1 MIQAL
6 SIFTTPQRIG
16 TWLLSA
22 ALLVGC
28 DTAKAPSHVDVVA
41 DAGVYSI
48 RLAERGQDVMVGSVH
63 HGGSLWTLDPLE
75 RRFDW
80 NHSPSGYSN
89 ILNSAFS
96 GDGQFVAT
104 TDNRTIVLWHRSTG
118 EAEWFWHAPGDIQDI
133 ALSQDGG
140 LALLALRDYTATL
153 FDIKNGGIVRRLSH
167 EGNVYSVSLS
177 ANGRIA
183 ASGSDDLSARVWDVI
198 TGQERLRLE
207 HSNQVRT
214 VQLSPD
220 GSLLFTSAMGH
231 RGKIWRVSDG
241 ALLHE
246 IDYTRGHYSAARFS
260 PNSQQLLTGNS
271 SGQISLWDVNSG
283 KRLQQW
289 RAKPRNRL
297 GGNNVLVEDV
307 RFQGTYWQAAGAN
320 GLVYRLD

>member
-1 MIQAL
+1 MTQAL
-6 SIFTTPQRIG
+6 SLYMTPRRIS
-16 TWLLSA
+16 TLLLSVV
-22 ALLVGC
+22 LLSGC
-28 DTAKAPSHVDVVA
+28 DNAKAPSHIDVVA
-41 DAGVYSI
+41 DSGVYSM
-48 RLAERGQDVMVGSVH
+48 RFSDRGQDVMVGSVH
-63 HGGSLWTLDPLE
+63 HGGSLWTLDPPE

-133 ALSQDGG
+133 ALSNDGG

-167 EGNVYSVSLS
+167 DGSVYSVSLS

-198 TGQERLRLE
+198 TGQELLRLD

-220 GSLLFTSAMGH
+220 GSLLFTSAMGN

-241 ALLHE
+241 TLLQE

-271 SGQISLWDVNSG
+271 SGQISLWNVADGQRV
-283 KRLQQW
+283 QQW
-289 RAKPRNRL
+289 RAKSRNRL
-297 GGNNVLVEDV
+297 GSHNVLVEDV
-307 RFQGTYWQAAGAN
+307 RFQGNYWQAAGAN

>member
-1 MIQAL
+1 MMGSTLKNRAL
-6 SIFTTPQRIG
+6 LNLPVLTLSVV
-16 TWLLSA
+16 LLSA
-22 ALLVGC
+22 C
-28 DTAKAPSHVDVVA
+28 DSAKAPRQIDAVA

-48 RLAERGQDVMVGSVH
+48 RLSERGQDVMVGSVH
-63 HGGSLWTLDPLE
+63 HGGSLWTLDPPE

-80 NHSPSGYSN
+80 NHSASGYSN

-96 GDGQFVAT
+96 SDGQFVAT
-104 TDNRTIVLWHRSTG
+104 TDNRTIVLWHRTTG

-133 ALSQDGG
+133 ALSSDGG

-167 EGNVYSVSLS
+167 DGSVYSVSLS
-177 ANGRIA
+177 QNGRIA
-183 ASGSDDLSARVWDVI
+183 ASGSDDLSARVWNVI
-198 TGQERLRLE
+198 NGQELLRLE

-220 GSLLFTSAMGH
+220 ASLLFTSAMGN
-231 RGKIWRVSDG
+231 RGNIWRVSDG
-241 ALLHE
+241 ALLQE

-260 PNSQQLLTGNS
+260 PDSQQLLTGNS

-289 RAKPRNRL
+289 RAKSRNRL
-297 GGNNVLVEDV
+297 GSNNVLVEDV
-307 RFQGTYWQAAGAN
+307 RFQGRYWQAAGAN
-320 GLVYRLD
+320 GLVYHLD